1 MNVMRCIR
9 TSFRPLATLAL
20 VVMLSAVLSVSV
32 WGTTAYAQGGSG
44 QPITVGDVVS
54 GTLDADNFMQVY
66 SLTASAGDLITVEL
80 STEEAALAPV
90 VVIMDARGNIVAQ
103 DRDIESATTAT
114 LADVELPST
123 GTYYILVMR
132 GSGAEGT
139 ASGTYTLRLSG
150 IQQVGGQTATLENG
164 GITFQLSWNAAVDL
178 NLEVRDPV
186 GGTVHRA
193 SPGSP
198 SGGALDADANAD
210 CATATADAPTE
221 TISWPAGVVPAGSYE
236 VIVYYTQPCDAGGPQ
251 VFQLNVA
258 VNGQTP
264 QAIVGTLNPG
274 QEYLARL
281 VLDPDGTW
289 QLINGGVNAGL
300 NVTMLGTHIANAT
313 PIALGSTVSGVI
325 TNVTP
330 AQAYTFDATAGAKV
344 TVSMQAQSGSLDP
357 YLVLLGPGNA
367 TLASNDDAGP
377 NSTDA
382 AITYTLPTDGTY
394 TVIATRYGL
403 TIGGTEGEY
412 NLNVAAVQPTVQ
424 QPSTAET
431 VATPVAGAEEQAS
444 PLPSGSIEVKL
455 EWATLAD
462 LQLLVRDPSGDSV
475 YDDSPIV
482 PSGGILERNGN
493 VGCQA
498 PTDTPVSYIYWPP
511 NRLMP
516 GTYEVEVWYQAV
528 CADDTRP
535 VNFGLSVNVNGQ
547 TIINTTQPASPDSHY
562 MITFKVEPDGTA
574 IAGPGDFFDM
584 ANAASLNYLPALP
597 TALLIEYGQTV
608 TGSITDQQ
616 HFVVYAFEGQIG
628 DVISVGMEATG
639 GTLDPALYLIS
650 PEHIQLRYNDDVV
663 PGENPNSVIKD
674 VTLASSGTYY
684 IIATHY
690 GLHVGGT
697 QGTFSLTLTQQ

>member
-1 MNVMRCIR
+1 MNVMRHIR
-9 TSFRPLATLAL
+9 TSFRLVAATAL
-20 VVMLSAVLSVSV
+20 VVTLSAAWGASV
-32 WGTTAYAQGGSG
+32 WGTAVYAQGGTG
-44 QPITVGDVVS
+44 HPITVGDVVN

-66 SLTASAGDLITVEL
+66 TLTASAGDSITVEL
-80 STEEAALAPV
+80 STDEAALAPV
-90 VVIMDARGNIVAQ
+90 VTVTDARGNIVAQ
-103 DRDIESATTAT
+103 DADIASATTAT
-114 LADVELPST
+114 LADVEIPNT

-132 GSGAEGT
+132 GSGADGT
-139 ASGTYTLRLSG
+139 ASGSYTLRLSG

-164 GITFQLSWNAAVDL
+164 GITFQLSWSAAVDL
-178 NLEVRDPV
+178 NMEVRDPV
-186 GGTVHRA
+186 GGTVHRT

-198 SGGALDADANAD
+198 SGGSLDADANAD
-210 CATATADAPTE
+210 CATATAESPTE
-221 TISWPAGVVPAGSYE
+221 TITWPAGVVPAGSYE
-236 VIVYYTQPCDAGGPQ
+236 IIIYYTQPCDAGGPQ
-251 VFQLNVA
+251 MFQFNVA

-274 QEYLARL
+274 QQYLARM

-289 QLINGGVNAGL
+289 QLVNGGVNAGL
-300 NVTMLGTHIANAT
+300 NVTLLDTHIANAT
-313 PIALGSTVSGVI
+313 PMALGSTVSGVI

-330 AQAYTFDATAGAKV
+330 AQAYTFDATTGAKI
-344 TVSMQAQSGSLDP
+344 TATMQAQSGNLDP

-382 AITYTLPTDGTY
+382 SITYTLPTDGTY

-412 NLNVAAVQPTVQ
+412 NLNVVAAQPEVVAPNT
-424 QPSTAET
+424 TET
-431 VATPVAGAEEQAS
+431 VATPAPGAEQQGELPAGA
-444 PLPSGSIEVKL
+444 IEVKL

-462 LQLLVRDPSGDSV
+462 VQLLVRDPSGDSV

-493 VGCQA
+493 VGCQK
-498 PTDTPVSYIYWPP
+498 PTDAPVSYIYWPP

-516 GTYEVEVWYQAV
+516 GTYEVEVWYQEV
-528 CADDTRP
+528 CENDTRP

-547 TIINTTQPASPDSHY
+547 TIINTTQPASPNSHY

-584 ANAASLNYLPALP
+584 ANAASLNYLPELP

-650 PEHIQLRYNDDVV
+650 PEHVQLKYNDDVN
-663 PGENPNSVIKD
+663 PGENPNSAIKD
-674 VTLASSGTYY
+674 VTLASTGTYY
-684 IIATHY
+684 LVATHY

-697 QGTFSLTLTQQ
+697 QGTFSLTLTQE